1 MSMQSGTRGDSQQ
14 TPPVLSA
21 TTFFTHLISHLIPIA
36 FCCLSQCFCVSR
48 HLISATVYDWTAQQ
62 TMQWRRRKESFL
74 ESADW
79 WRPGG
84 GRPRPDS
91 SQLITTPQHARTPTP
106 RTPSFQGSASPSP
119 LTGTATAGRGKN
131 AIVPQ
136 PSPVEC
142 VAHPVLAMAQHE
154 ASSSSARAGSG
165 TCRPTPSSSVRPR
178 RINWLAT
185 PRSGRTTKSTAMP
198 VAASTASTA
207 ASVPVLPISA
217 ATHQKASDG
226 TLETDR
232 TCVDA
237 MSTDRSA
244 SSAATGAEA
253 APATPVPEPLRPQR
267 VGLCSPLVT
276 TESVSASSSQQ
287 PLQSILHSPEEQTTV
302 SRRRLP
308 SREMMGAAGDVA
320 EGSSSTST
328 DGAARQRLDRSVTE
342 QAIGW
347 MRTVNDGVLKLPE
360 MP

>member
-1 MSMQSGTRGDSQQ
+1 MAETQGVFLGVRRLVETRRWSPQSRRQ
-14 TPPVLSA
+14 PA
-21 TTFFTHLISHLIPIA
+21 
-36 FCCLSQCFCVSR
+36 R
-48 HLISATVYDWTAQQ
+48 HAPTA
-62 TMQWRRRKESFL
+62 
-74 ESADW
+74 
-79 WRPGG
+79 
-84 GRPRPDS
+84 
-91 SQLITTPQHARTPTP
+91 ARTTDTAYSLS
-106 RTPSFQGSASPSP
+106 RAASPSP

-154 ASSSSARAGSG
+154 ASSSSAGAGSG

-185 PRSGRTTKSTAMP
+185 PRSGRATKSTAMP

-207 ASVPVLPISA
+207 VSVPVLPISV

-244 SSAATGAEA
+244 SSAAAGAEA

-276 TESVSASSSQQ
+276 TESVSASSSRQDQ
-287 PLQSILHSPEEQTTV
+287 PLQSILHSPENNN
-302 SRRRLP
+302 
-308 SREMMGAAGDVA
+308 
-320 EGSSSTST
+320 
-328 DGAARQRLDRSVTE
+328 SVTLRLHH
-342 QAIGW
+342 A
-347 MRTVNDGVLKLPE
+347 R
-360 MP
+360 